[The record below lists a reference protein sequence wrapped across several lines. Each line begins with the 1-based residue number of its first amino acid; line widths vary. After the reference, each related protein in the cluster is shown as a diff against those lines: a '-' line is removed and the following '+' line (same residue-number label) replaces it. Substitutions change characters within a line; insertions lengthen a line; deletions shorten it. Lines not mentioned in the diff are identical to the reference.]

1 MKKLWLTIIPALAAL
16 LTVMSSATVKIANA
30 DSFPF
35 SPSPI
40 QSQQQQQLHQVQQH
54 TILSTNSD
62 ELQLTDHLL
71 PLSSLT
77 PSQSS
82 QQQQN
87 GTAQQQQ
94 PLIAN
99 GLASHNNNNEVDNH
113 SPSVISELP
122 F

>member
-40 QSQQQQQLHQVQQH
+40 QSQQQQLHQVQQH

-62 ELQLTDHLL
+62 DLQLTDHLL

>member
-16 LTVMSSATVKIANA
+16 LMTMSLATLRVANA

-40 QSQQQQQLHQVQQH
+40 QSQQQQPHQVQQY
-54 TILSTNSD
+54 TTLSTNSGG
-62 ELQLTDHLL
+62 LQLTDHLL
-71 PLSSLT
+71 PLSSLI

-82 QQQQN
+82 QQQQQN
-87 GTAQQQQ
+87 ETAQQQQ

-99 GLASHNNNNEVDNH
+99 GLVSHNNNKVDNH